1 MIRGL
6 PVPHR
11 CNAAPLTTVIPP
23 FGRFMFT
30 WSQIR
35 SMRQLFAFV
44 PILLPALLV
53 GQTLQQLAIPPLL
66 EADTMHLTVAA
77 HTHQFYAGMTTPTYG
92 VNGDYLGPTL
102 VLHKGD
108 TARIVVENQLDEI
121 TTMHWHGMHVPGEM
135 DGGPHSIIEPG
146 TSWMAEY
153 PVKNPAGTYWYHP
166 HPHMLTAKQANL
178 GIAGFIIVRDSA
190 EAQLDLPRTYGVD
203 DVPLVIQDKKIIST
217 GEMVTYPL
225 GDSLW
230 VNGTP
235 NPYVELPAQVVRLR
249 LLNGAI
255 ARIFRLGF
263 DDNRNFDVIGGD
275 GGLLPAPAAT
285 NRLTLGNGERAEV
298 LLDLTGMAGDSL
310 LLMSYGNE
318 LTQAMP
324 GSSNLILEG
333 SMLNGIA
340 FPVLRIRV
348 VAPTASPVTSIPA
361 ALVNNIP
368 PDESTS
374 VRTRTKTITGTGMVA
389 MGQFLINGEMFD
401 MDVVNDTMLL
411 GTNEVWHFVNNSNLA
426 HPMHLHGVSFF
437 VLERNGVPP
446 PLWER
451 GPKDVVLVDAGEDV
465 KFIVHFG
472 ELAGADFPFMYHC
485 HNLMH
490 EDHMMMLQFMV
501 IDPNAGVADHD
512 RSSVLLAP
520 SPTMGLVRFAA
531 QFTVEHITVRD
542 VLGRTVI
549 DRTGPFAKEGSIDL
563 SEAPA
568 GVLTVE
574 LGGQGKRNVARVV
587 KE

>member
-1 MIRGL
+1 
-6 PVPHR
+6 
-11 CNAAPLTTVIPP
+11 
-23 FGRFMFT
+23 
-30 WSQIR
+30 
-35 SMRQLFAFV
+35 MRQLFAFV
-44 PILLPALLV
+44 PVLLPSLLFSQAL
-53 GQTLQQLAIPPLL
+53 QPLAIPPLL

-77 HTHQFYAGMTTPTYG
+77 HTHQFYPGMNTPTYG

-108 TARIVVENQLDEI
+108 TARIVVENQLSEI

-135 DGGPHSIIEPG
+135 DGGPHSVIQPG
-146 TSWMAEY
+146 ASWMAEY
-153 PVKNPAGTYWYHP
+153 PVKNPASTYWYHP

-178 GIAGFIIVRDSA
+178 GISGLIIVRDSD

-203 DVPLVIQDKKIIST
+203 DIPVVIQDKKIIST
-217 GEMVTYPL
+217 GEMVLYPL
-225 GDSLW
+225 GDSLL

-235 NPYVELPAQVVRLR
+235 NAYLDAPAQVVRLR
-249 LLNGAI
+249 LLNGSV

-263 DDNRNFDVIGGD
+263 EDDRNFDLIAGG

-285 NRLTLGNGERAEV
+285 NRLMLSNGERAEV
-298 LLDLTGMAGDSL
+298 LLDLTGMEGDSL

-318 LTQAMP
+318 LGQGMP

-340 FPVLRIRV
+340 FPVLRIRIG
-348 VAPTASPVTSIPA
+348 APTANPVTAIPST
-361 ALVNNIP
+361 LVTIP
-368 PDESTS
+368 VPDGSSS

-411 GTNEVWHFVNNSNLA
+411 GSNEIWHFVNNSNLA

-465 KFIVHFG
+465 KLIVHFG
-472 ELAGADFPFMYHC
+472 ELAGEDFPFMYHC

-501 IDPNAGVADHD
+501 IDATSGISALANEP
-512 RSSVLLAP
+512 VLVAP
-520 SPTMGLVRFAA
+520 SPTTGVVRYVAGHV
-531 QFTVEHITVRD
+531 VERVIVRD
-542 VLGRTVI
+542 ALGRTVL
-549 DRTGPFAKEGSIDL
+549 DQAGANRTEGTVDL
-563 SEAPA
+563 SAVPA
-568 GVLTVE
+568 GLLLME
-574 LGGQGKRNVARVV
+574 LQGNRQRSMVRVV